1 MRALVLG
8 GHGFLGRSVA
18 AALAARGHGVEVG
31 SRALRRT
38 GLGFRVRLIR
48 FESHLTSDSWLPALD
63 GVDAV
68 VNCVGI
74 LRERGRETYE
84 RVHHLA
90 PAALASACARLGL
103 RLVHVSALG
112 LSAQARSGFIAS
124 KLRAEA
130 AIRASGADYT
140 IARPSLLD
148 GEGGFGARWL
158 RAMARW
164 PVHCVPADARGRIA
178 MLHVEDA
185 GVAIARLCELPGAA
199 HREADLG
206 GSDWRT
212 LDRHLA
218 ALRGEEARVVRI
230 PAPLSRIASHLC
242 DLAHVSP
249 FSFGHLELLRH
260 DNVPRHDVLASL
272 LGRPPR
278 RVTAVRAAASARDPA
293 ILPPTRA
300 RDGGST
306 PSARAP

>member
-8 GHGFLGRSVA
+8 GQGFLGRSVV
-18 AALAARGHGVEVG
+18 AALAAEGHGVDIG
-31 SRALRRT
+31 SRALRRA
-38 GLGFRVRLIR
+38 GSGHRGRRIR
-48 FESHLTSDSWLPALD
+48 FESHLTPEAWQGALA
-63 GVDAV
+63 GVEAV

-90 PAALASACARLGL
+90 PAALAAACAHSRL

-112 LSAQARSGFIAS
+112 LTPEARSGFIAS
-124 KLRAEA
+124 KLRGEA

-140 IARPSLLD
+140 IVRPSLLD

-164 PVHCVPADARGRIA
+164 PVHCVPADAAGRIA
-178 MLHVEDA
+178 VLHVNDA
-185 GVAIARLCELPGAA
+185 GAAIARLCEWPGDA

-206 GSDWRT
+206 GDDWRT
-212 LDRHLA
+212 LAQHLA
-218 ALRGEEARVVRI
+218 ALRGSRVPVVRV
-230 PAPLSRIASHLC
+230 PAALARLASHVC

-249 FSFGHLELLRH
+249 FSFGHLELLRS
-260 DNVPRHDVLASL
+260 DNVPRHDVLAQL
-272 LGRPPR
+272 LGRAPR
-278 RVTAVRAAASARDPA
+278 RVTAVRAAKSARGHA
-293 ILPPTRA
+293 IPPPTRA

-306 PSARAP
+306 RSARAP

>member
-8 GHGFLGRSVA
+8 GHGFLGRSVV
-18 AALAARGHGVEVG
+18 AALVARGHAAEIG

-38 GLGFRVRLIR
+38 GSGPRVRRIR
-48 FESHLTSDSWLPALD
+48 FEEHLAR
-63 GVDAV
+63 DAWSAAIEGIDVV

-90 PAALASACARLGL
+90 PAALAGACAAAGL

-112 LSAQARSGFIAS
+112 LAVDARSGFILS
-124 KLRAEA
+124 KLRGEA
-130 AIRASGADYT
+130 AMRASGADYT
-140 IARPSLLD
+140 IVRPSLLE

-158 RAMARW
+158 RAMAQW
-164 PVHCVPADARGRIA
+164 PVHCVPADATGRIA
-178 MLHVEDA
+178 VLHVDDA
-185 GVAIARLCELPGAA
+185 GIAIARLCEMPGRDL
-199 HREADLG
+199 READLG
-206 GSDWRT
+206 GD
-212 LDRHLA
+212 DRHTLVELLA
-218 ALRGEEARVVRI
+218 ALRGGSARVVRV
-230 PAPLSRIASHLC
+230 PAIVARVASHAC
-242 DLAHVSP
+242 DVLHMSP
-249 FSFGHLELLRH
+249 FSFGHLELLRR

-272 LGRPPR
+272 LCRAPR

-300 RDGGST
+300 RGGGST